1 MFMLQIQQRNENERR
16 IENREIEQRQNY
28 IYKDTN
34 SFLALKPPRVSNN
47 VYIHKYEVDKKGV
60 VFPLTG

>member
-1 MFMLQIQQRNENERR
+1 MLEIQPRNENEWR

-34 SFLALKPPRVSNN
+34 SFLALKPTRVSNN
-47 VYIHKYEVDKKGV
+47 VYIYKYKVDEKGA
-60 VFPLTG
+60 VFPLKG

>member
-1 MFMLQIQQRNENERR
+1 MLKIQPRNENERR

-34 SFLALKPPRVSNN
+34 SFLALKTPRLSNN
-47 VYIHKYEVDKKGV
+47 VRTKGA
-60 VFPLTG
+60 VFPITG